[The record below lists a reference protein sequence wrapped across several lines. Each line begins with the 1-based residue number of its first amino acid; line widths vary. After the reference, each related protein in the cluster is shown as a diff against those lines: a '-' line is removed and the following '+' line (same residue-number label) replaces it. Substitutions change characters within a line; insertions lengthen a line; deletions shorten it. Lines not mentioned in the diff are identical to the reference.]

1 MNMESGNLKMGIVG
15 HGFVGKAT
23 DFGFNKNIT
32 KLIIDPK
39 YNNSIR
45 DLVVFKPE
53 IIFVCVPTPM
63 LSNGFQDSSIVTE
76 VISEITDL
84 IPETLI
90 VIKSTITPNV
100 IEKLKNLSSN
110 IVYNPEFLREK
121 HANYDFENTKIL
133 ILGGEKEDCKK
144 VASIYKNHSICKS
157 NKFHFVDVV
166 TASLVKY
173 SINTFLATKVVYF
186 NELFN
191 LYSKLNVNDSWQQVI
206 ELISSDERIGKSHM
220 NVPGHDGKK
229 GFGGACF
236 PKDSTALLKYAE
248 NLQVDLDVLK
258 SAIKVNNKIRS
269 AYDSLDERE
278 KQQNIS
284 YNEQE

>member
-1 MNMESGNLKMGIVG
+1 MNMESSNLKMGIVG

-100 IEKLKNLSSN
+100 IEKLKNLSRN

-144 VASIYKNHSICKS
+144 VASIYKNHSICKTQ
-157 NKFHFVDVV
+157 NFHIVDLT
-166 TASLVKY
+166 TASFIKY
-173 SINTFLATKVVYF
+173 SINTFLATKVIYF

-191 LYSKLNVNDSWQQVI
+191 LFSELGTNDSWQKVI
-206 ELISSDERIGKSHM
+206 EIISHDERLGSSHM
-220 NVPGHDGKK
+220 NVPGHDGKR

-236 PKDSTALLKYAE
+236 PKDSNALIKFA
-248 NLQVDLDVLK
+248 QSMQIDLSVLK
-258 SAIKVNNKIRS
+258 SAVRTNNQIRTT
-269 AYDSLDERE
+269 YDDLDDRE
-278 KQQNIS
+278 KEQNIS
-284 YNEQE
+284 YDGKV

>member
-1 MNMESGNLKMGIVG
+1 MNMESSNLKMGIVG

-100 IEKLKNLSSN
+100 IEKLKNLSRN

-144 VASIYKNHSICKS
+144 VASIYKNHSICKTQ
-157 NKFHFVDVV
+157 NFHIVDLT
-166 TASLVKY
+166 TASFIKY
-173 SINTFLATKVVYF
+173 SINTFLATKVIYF

-191 LYSKLNVNDSWQQVI
+191 LFSELGTNDSWQKVI
-206 ELISSDERIGKSHM
+206 DIISHDERLGSSHM
-220 NVPGHDGKK
+220 NVPGHDGKR

-236 PKDSTALLKYAE
+236 PKDSIALIKFAE
-248 NLQVDLDVLK
+248 SMQIDLSVLK
-258 SAIKVNNKIRS
+258 SAVRTNNQIRTT
-269 AYDSLDERE
+269 YDDLDDRE
-278 KQQNIS
+278 KEQNIS
-284 YNEQE
+284 YDDKI

>member
-1 MNMESGNLKMGIVG
+1 MESSNLKMGIVG

-23 DFGFNKNIT
+23 DFGFNKNVT

-63 LSNGFQDSSIVTE
+63 LSNGFQDSSTVTE

-100 IEKLKNLSSN
+100 IDKLKNLSSD

-121 HANYDFENTKIL
+121 HANFDFENTKIL

-144 VASIYKNHSICKS
+144 VASIYKNHSICKTQ
-157 NKFHFVDVV
+157 NFHIVDLT
-166 TASLVKY
+166 TASFIKY
-173 SINTFLATKVVYF
+173 SINTFLATKVIYF

-191 LYSKLNVNDSWQQVI
+191 LFSELETNDSWQKVI
-206 ELISSDERIGKSHM
+206 DIISHDERLGSSHM
-220 NVPGHDGKK
+220 NVPGHDGKR

-236 PKDSTALLKYAE
+236 PKDSIALIKFA
-248 NLQVDLDVLK
+248 QSMQIDLSVLK
-258 SAIKVNNKIRS
+258 SAVKTNNQIRTT
-269 AYDSLDERE
+269 YDDLDDRE
-278 KQQNIS
+278 KEQNIS
-284 YNEQE
+284 YDGKI

>member
-1 MNMESGNLKMGIVG
+1 MGIVG

-23 DFGFNKNIT
+23 DWGFSKNID
-32 KLIIDPK
+32 KFIVDPK
-39 YNNSIR
+39 YNNSIE
-45 DLVVFKPE
+45 DLVSFKPE

-63 LSNGFQDSSIVTE
+63 SVNGLQDSSIVIE
-76 VISEITDL
+76 VISKISAL
-84 IPETLI
+84 IPDALI
-90 VIKSTITPNV
+90 VIKSTITPAV
-100 IEKLKNLSSN
+100 IEEVLKISGNL
-110 IVYNPEFLREK
+110 VYNPEFLREK
-121 HANYDFENTKIL
+121 HANYDFENSKVI
-133 ILGGEKEDCKK
+133 IIGGETEVCKK
-144 VASIYKNHSICKS
+144 VALMYKNHSICKS
-157 NKFHFVDVV
+157 NKFHIVDAV

>member
-1 MNMESGNLKMGIVG
+1 MESSNLKMGIVG
-15 HGFVGKAT
+15 HGFVGRAT
-23 DFGFNKNIT
+23 DFGFSKNIT
-32 KLIIDPK
+32 KLIIDTK

-45 DLVVFKPE
+45 DLVVFKPQ

-63 LSNGFQDSSIVTE
+63 FSNGFQDSSIVTE
-76 VISEITDL
+76 VVSEITNL

-100 IEKLKNLSSN
+100 IEKLNNITRN

-144 VASIYKNHSICKS
+144 VASIYKNHSICKTQ
-157 NKFHFVDVV
+157 NFHIVDLT
-166 TASLVKY
+166 TASFIKY
-173 SINTFLATKVVYF
+173 SINTFLATKVIYF

-191 LYSKLNVNDSWQQVI
+191 LFSELGTNDSWQKVI
-206 ELISSDERIGKSHM
+206 DIISHDERLGSSHM
-220 NVPGHDGKK
+220 NVPGHDGKR

-236 PKDSTALLKYAE
+236 PKDSIALIKFAE
-248 NLQVDLDVLK
+248 SMQIDLSVLK
-258 SAIKVNNKIRS
+258 SAVRTNNQIRTT
-269 AYDSLDERE
+269 YGDLDDRE
-278 KQQNIS
+278 KEQNIS
-284 YNEQE
+284 YDDKI

>member
-1 MNMESGNLKMGIVG
+1 MESSNLKMGIVG

-23 DFGFNKNIT
+23 DFGFNKNVT

-100 IEKLKNLSSN
+100 IDKLKNLSSD

-121 HANYDFENTKIL
+121 HANFDFENTKIL

-144 VASIYKNHSICKS
+144 VASIYKNHSICKTQ
-157 NKFHFVDVV
+157 NFHIVDLT
-166 TASLVKY
+166 TASFIKY
-173 SINTFLATKVVYF
+173 SINTFLATKVIYF

-191 LYSKLNVNDSWQQVI
+191 LFSELETNDSWQKVI
-206 ELISSDERIGKSHM
+206 DIISHDERLGSSHM
-220 NVPGHDGKK
+220 NVPGHDGKR

-236 PKDSTALLKYAE
+236 PKDSIALIKFA
-248 NLQVDLDVLK
+248 QSMQIDLSVLK
-258 SAIKVNNKIRS
+258 SAVKTNNQIRTT
-269 AYDSLDERE
+269 YDDLDDRE
-278 KQQNIS
+278 KEQNIS
-284 YNEQE
+284 YDGKI

>member
-1 MNMESGNLKMGIVG
+1 MESSNLKMGIVG

-63 LSNGFQDSSIVTE
+63 LSNGFQDSSIVTD

-100 IEKLKNLSSN
+100 IEKLKNLSRN

-121 HANYDFENTKIL
+121 HANYDFENAKIL

-144 VASIYKNHSICKS
+144 VASIYKNHSICKTQ
-157 NKFHFVDVV
+157 NFHIVDLT
-166 TASLVKY
+166 TASFIKY
-173 SINTFLATKVVYF
+173 SINTFLATKVIYF

-191 LYSKLNVNDSWQQVI
+191 LFSELGTNDSWQKVI
-206 ELISSDERIGKSHM
+206 DIISHDERLGSSHM
-220 NVPGHDGKK
+220 NVPGHDGKR

-236 PKDSTALLKYAE
+236 PKDSNALIKFA
-248 NLQVDLDVLK
+248 QSMQIDLSVLK
-258 SAIKVNNKIRS
+258 SAVRTNNQIRTT
-269 AYDSLDERE
+269 YDDLDDRE
-278 KQQNIS
+278 KEQNIS
-284 YNEQE
+284 YDGKV

>member
-1 MNMESGNLKMGIVG
+1 MESSNLKMGIVG

-23 DFGFNKNIT
+23 DFGFNKKIT

-100 IEKLKNLSSN
+100 IEKLKNLNRN

-144 VASIYKNHSICKS
+144 VVSIYKNHSICKTE
-157 NKFHFVDVV
+157 NFHIVDLA
-166 TASLVKY
+166 TASFIKY
-173 SINTFLATKVVYF
+173 SINTFLATKVIYF
-186 NELFN
+186 NELYN
-191 LYSKLNVNDSWQQVI
+191 LFSEIETNDSWQKVI
-206 ELISSDERIGKSHM
+206 DIISRDERLGSSHM
-220 NVPGHDGKK
+220 NVPGHDGKR

-236 PKDSTALLKYAE
+236 PKDSIALIKFAE
-248 NLQVDLDVLK
+248 SMQIDLSVLK
-258 SAIKVNNKIRS
+258 SAVRTNNQIRTT
-269 AYDSLDERE
+269 YNDLDDRE
-278 KQQNIS
+278 KEQNIS
-284 YNEQE
+284 YDGKI

>member
-1 MNMESGNLKMGIVG
+1 MESSNLKMGIVG

-100 IEKLKNLSSN
+100 IEKLKNLSRN

-144 VASIYKNHSICKS
+144 VASIYKNHSICKTQ
-157 NKFHFVDVV
+157 NFHIVDLT
-166 TASLVKY
+166 TASFIKY
-173 SINTFLATKVVYF
+173 SINTFLATKVIYF

-191 LYSKLNVNDSWQQVI
+191 LFSELGTNDSWQKVI
-206 ELISSDERIGKSHM
+206 EIISHDERLGSSHM
-220 NVPGHDGKK
+220 NVPGHDGKR

-236 PKDSTALLKYAE
+236 PKDSNALIKFA
-248 NLQVDLDVLK
+248 QSMQIDLSVLK
-258 SAIKVNNKIRS
+258 SAVRTNNQIRTT
-269 AYDSLDERE
+269 YDDLDDRE
-278 KQQNIS
+278 KEQNIS
-284 YNEQE
+284 YDGKV